1 LSGDK
6 AGGLVIAERT
16 GHSIPDF
23 AIDVAL
29 LERQIDELGEIGKAH
44 GQLFRPVYGDAWRSA
59 RDRVDLWMREAG
71 LRTHVDAVGNLF
83 GRLEGHGDLPAIL
96 SGSHL
101 DTVRNAGKY
110 DGALG
115 IHAALAAVR
124 AIARTGQIPQ
134 RPLEVVALCEEEGSR
149 FANPMLGTQAIL
161 GLLSLAEGGI
171 VDEDGTSIV
180 DAMRSNDLDP
190 AAIASARRD
199 DIGAFIEL
207 HIEQGGVLHRDGVA
221 LGIVEKITGQRHLVC
236 AVHGQQNH
244 AGTTP
249 MDLRSDA
256 LAGSCEGIVRIEQ
269 LARSM
274 GSPTVVTVGV
284 LTVCPG
290 SRNVVPGQVSFTV
303 DARHPDP
310 ATLDDLVR
318 AVGRTLSE
326 VGSRR
331 GLAVHVDEIAASH
344 RQPVQMNQR
353 LCRLIG
359 ACAERL
365 SVSARGMVSGAG
377 HDSQVFAAHVPTAMI
392 FTPSIGGIS
401 HSPAEYTPIEMVEPC
416 VRVLADVL
424 WCAGNET
431 AAM

>member
-1 LSGDK
+1 MITEMSDRP
-6 AGGLVIAERT
+6 V
-16 GHSIPDF
+16 PDF

-29 LERQIDELGEIGKAH
+29 LERQIDELGEIGRRN
-44 GQLFRPVYGDAWRSA
+44 GQLFRPVYGDAWRTA
-59 RDRVDLWMREAG
+59 RERVEMWMREAG
-71 LRTHVDAVGNLF
+71 LATHVDAVGNLF
-83 GRLEGHGDLPAIL
+83 GRLEGRTGRVPAIL

-124 AIARTGQIPQ
+124 AIARTRLVPQ

-161 GLLSLAEGGI
+161 GLLSLGGDDGL
-171 VDEDGTSIV
+171 VDNDGISIE
-180 DAMRSNDLDP
+180 DAMRSNGLDP
-190 AAIASARRD
+190 AATASARRD

-207 HIEQGGVLHRDGVA
+207 HIEQGGVLERDGVT
-221 LGIVEKITGQRHLVC
+221 LGIVEQITGQRHLVC
-236 AVHGQQNH
+236 TVCGQQNH

-256 LAGSCEGIVRIEQ
+256 LAGSCEAIVRVEEI
-269 LARSM
+269 ARSM
-274 GSPTVVTVGV
+274 GSPTVATVGV
-284 LTVCPG
+284 LTACPG

-310 ATLDDLVR
+310 AALEDLVR
-318 AVGRTLSE
+318 MVCRMLSE

-331 GLAVHVDEIAASH
+331 GLAVKVDEIAASH
-344 RQPVQMNQR
+344 RPPVPMDQR

-359 ACAERL
+359 TCAERL
-365 SVSARGMVSGAG
+365 SVSAKAMVSGAG
-377 HDSQVFAAHVPTAMI
+377 HDSQVFAPHVPTAMI
-392 FTPSIGGIS
+392 FTPSVGGIS

-416 VRVLADVL
+416 VRVLAEVL
-424 WCAGNET
+424 WCAANDV
-431 AAM
+431 ADM